1 MDKNGITPTYVGDLP
16 LQLAAMNA
24 SNIYPQLLTIEAAR
38 TGKMEYV
45 YQAAMMDPH
54 TGAQLSTDEIVS
66 LCNDLREAHEAA
78 GYPVF

>member
-1 MDKNGITPTYVGDLP
+1 
-16 LQLAAMNA
+16 MN
-24 SNIYPQLLTIEAAR
+24 SSKIYPQELTIEAAR

-54 TGAQLSTDEIVS
+54 TGAQLSPDEIVAM
-66 LCNDLREAHEAA
+66 CNDLREAHENA